1 MSTNWPR
8 VPLGEVLRKSA
19 DWVTIDAEAMYSEVT
34 VRLWGKGVTL
44 RQKVSG
50 AEIAG
55 GTRLRVSPR
64 QFIASRIDA
73 RNGAFG
79 LIPAELDGA
88 VVTNDFPVFVADE
101 ARLVPEFLNWMSKT
115 PEFVDLCKA
124 ASEGTTN
131 RVRLKEDRFL
141 ATAIPL
147 PPVAEQR
154 RVVARVDAVAA
165 RVADARRLRDEGT
178 ADQLALVTSLHLD
191 LAGDRRAVMSDLLEL
206 DEDRV
211 AVRHDAAYP
220 QVGVNGFGAGLFPKE
235 ALPGTATTYKAFNRL
250 HPGAVVLSQV
260 KGWEGAIAVCPD
272 ELAGRFASPEYRTFR
287 CRVGEAEPR
296 YFAALLTTP
305 WFWHQLAGLTRGVG
319 ARRERVRPERFL
331 ALELPFPT
339 VDRQQHAV
347 RVFDRLAQLQP
358 LQAGAAADLD
368 ALLPAVLARA
378 FAGEL

>member
-1 MSTNWPR
+1 MATDWPR

-19 DWVTIDAEAMYSEVT
+19 DWVTIDPEDTYSEVT

-44 RQKVSG
+44 RQKVTG

-55 GTRLRVSPR
+55 GTRLRVRLR

-79 LIPAELDGA
+79 LIPDDLDGA
-88 VVTNDFPVFVADE
+88 VVTNDFPVFVPDGT
-101 ARLVPEFLNWMSKT
+101 RLVPEFLNWMSKT
-115 PEFVDLCKA
+115 PEFVDLCKR

-131 RVRLKEDRFL
+131 RVRLKEDKFL

-165 RVADARRLRDEGT
+165 RVADARRLQAEAA
-178 ADQLALVTSLHLD
+178 ADQLALVSSLHLD
-191 LAGDRRAVMSDLLEL
+191 FAADRRVTLSDLLVL

-211 AVRHDAAYP
+211 EVHPDGVYP

-235 ALPGTATTYKAFNRL
+235 DLPGTATTYRASNRL
-250 HPGAVVLSQV
+250 YPGAVVLSQV

-272 ELAGRFASPEYRTFR
+272 DLAGRFASPEYRTFR
-287 CRVGEAEPR
+287 CRPGQADPR
-296 YFAALLTTP
+296 YMGALLTTP
-305 WFWHQLAGLTRGVG
+305 WFWQQLAGLTRGVG
-319 ARRERVRPERFL
+319 ARRERVRPELFL
-331 ALELPFPT
+331 ALELPFPII
-339 VDRQQHAV
+339 DRQQHAV
-347 RVFDRLAQLQP
+347 RVFDRLAQLRP
-358 LQAGAAADLD
+358 LQAGAAAELD